1 MTYPAEPYAKSL
13 HNQTGAWAPSIARR
27 RTLNQLLTLGSAL
40 CLLLCLVPLVAVLGY
55 VLQRGSSRLS
65 GALFIALPPAAGMV
79 GGGAANAI
87 LGTLTMVGIAT
98 LISVPVGIL
107 AAVYLSE
114 AGAPAVARLIRFAAN
129 VLSGVPSIIAGIFAY
144 GLVVLNT
151 GGFSAI
157 AGGIAL
163 SVLMVP
169 VVVRTTDE
177 ALRLVPQDMRW
188 AAIAVGASRYQ
199 VVLQVVL
206 PAALPAIVT
215 GVSLAIARAAGEA
228 APLLF
233 TALFSFYYPSG
244 LWEPTASL
252 AVMVYNF
259 ATSPYPDQQA
269 IAWAASLVLVLLVLL
284 SSITVRWATWRKP

>member
-1 MTYPAEPYAKSL
+1 MTSSAQYANPPL
-13 HNQTGAWAPSIARR
+13 HQQGLWSPSFRR
-27 RTLNQLLTLGSAL
+27 RRSLNQLTTLGFAL
-40 CLLLCLVPLVAVLGY
+40 CLLLTLVPLVAVIGY
-55 VLQRGSSRLS
+55 VLQRGSSRLNW
-65 GALFIALPPAAGMV
+65 ALFTQLPPAAGDV

-87 LGTLTMVGIAT
+87 LGTLIIVGIAA

-114 AGAPAVARLIRFAAN
+114 IGSPHLVRAVRFAAN

-144 GLVVLNT
+144 GAVVLNF

-169 VVVRTTDE
+169 IVVRTTDE
-177 ALRLVPQDMRW
+177 ALQIVPKDVRW
-188 AAIAVGASRYQ
+188 AAVAVGASRYQ
-199 VVLQVVL
+199 TVLQIVL
-206 PAALPAIVT
+206 PAALPAIAT

-233 TALFSFYYPSG
+233 TALFSFYYSSG
-244 LWEPTASL
+244 LREPTASL
-252 AVMVYNF
+252 AVMIYNF
-259 ATSPYPDQQA
+259 ATSPFPDQQA
-269 IAWAASLVLVLLVLL
+269 IAWAASLMLVLLVLI
-284 SSITVRWATWRKP
+284 SSIAVRWVTWRKP